1 VLPPP
6 AATDW
11 WLIPL
16 VTGAFLVQTV
26 TGFGSTVLAVV
37 FGAWL
42 VPVEQ
47 LVPVL
52 LLVDLPLV
60 AFLAVRDR
68 AKVDRGVLLG
78 LVLPWMGGGVAAGAL
93 LSPWLGGDA
102 LRRVYGMVVVGLVAR
117 ELAGAGPAASPGA
130 ARGFTFGAGVVHGI
144 WGSGGPLLVQAVRP
158 RLPDRGAF
166 RATMCSVWLVFDAVV
181 LSTVLLRG
189 GVDGAALTRALLVAP
204 AIPVGVWLGDRLH
217 HRLPEAPFAL
227 AVRGLL
233 LLGGFALAVR

>member
-1 VLPPP
+1 MLPPP
-6 AATDW
+6 TLADG
-11 WLIPL
+11 LLVPL
-16 VTGAFLVQTV
+16 VTAAFLVQTV
-26 TGFGSTVLAVV
+26 TGFGSTVLAVT

-60 AFLAVRDR
+60 GFLAGRDR

-78 LVLPWMGGGVAAGAL
+78 LVVPWMGLGVAVGAL
-93 LSPWLGGDA
+93 VAPWLGGAA
-102 LRRVYGMVVVGLVAR
+102 LQRAYGAVVVALVAR
-117 ELAGAGPAASPGA
+117 ELAGGGAAATPAA

-158 RLPDRGAF
+158 RLPDRSVF
-166 RATMCSVWLVFDAVV
+166 RATMCAVWLVFDA
-181 LSTVLLRG
+181 TVLTTVLVRG
-189 GVDGAALTRALLVAP
+189 GVDAATLTRALLVAP

-217 HRLPEAPFAL
+217 HALPERPFAMV
-227 AVRGLL
+227 VRGLL
-233 LLGGFALAVR
+233 LLGGLALVLR